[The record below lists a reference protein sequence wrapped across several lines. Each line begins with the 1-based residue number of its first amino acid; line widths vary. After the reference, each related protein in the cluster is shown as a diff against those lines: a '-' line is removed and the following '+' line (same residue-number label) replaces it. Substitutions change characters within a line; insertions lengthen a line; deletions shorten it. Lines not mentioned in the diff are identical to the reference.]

1 MNYNYS
7 SLTFEIIT
15 IWSLHCCKESCFIL
29 IFHDRNTSTEK
40 NVLMI
45 NIVSWYIWIFAYKE
59 WNLVYF
65 LHFHF
70 LPYFSINFPSNYS
83 LHLRPHE
90 FVYLHSIIRQKLLH
104 QSIFCESVFY
114 ESIFGESVFYDS
126 IFFPPQYL
134 PAIGNPLCYGEI
146 CVTALDSFKGC
157 DRCLS

>member
-1 MNYNYS
+1 MK
-7 SLTFEIIT
+7 SLQFDLCIAARNHALFLYFMII
-15 IWSLHCCKESCFIL
+15 IRQRK
-29 IFHDRNTSTEK
+29 K

-45 NIVSWYIWIFAYKE
+45 NIVSWYIRIFAYKE

-70 LPYFSINFPSNYS
+70 LPYFSIKFPSNYS
-83 LHLRPHE
+83 LHVRPHE

-126 IFFPPQYL
+126 IFFS
-134 PAIGNPLCYGEI
+134 PAISPRHWESSLLWRDLCDG
-146 CVTALDSFKGC
+146 A
-157 DRCLS
+157 R